1 MTRIL
6 YDTTTSALVAYP
18 RDDDGPVV
26 GLDPRYLELNLIQ
39 EPQPSY
45 DPATEQ
51 ITPTEVID
59 LNALVVTRA
68 WDVTP
73 LPPPAPVPDW
83 ATFKTTALNSS
94 SLNSILSAA
103 YGVVPVAAGALAPA
117 LLAAE
122 QGRIS
127 DFAASWSAICAA
139 VPVDPQVITGFVGV
153 ANDCNL
159 PADFVAALQPAT

>member
-6 YDTTTSALVAYP
+6 YDTTTSDLVAYP
-18 RDDDGPVV
+18 RDDDGPVIC
-26 GLDPRYLELNLIQ
+26 LDPRYLEMTVVQ

-51 ITPTEVID
+51 MEPTETID
-59 LNALVVTRA
+59 LDALVVTRG
-68 WDVTP
+68 WSVSP
-73 LPPPAPVPDW
+73 LPPPTPTPDW
-83 ATFKTTALNSS
+83 ATFKNTALSS
-94 SLNSILSAA
+94 SALNSILAAA
-103 YGVVPVAAGALAPA
+103 YDVVPVAAGALATA

-127 DFAASWSAICAA
+127 DFAASWSTICAA
-139 VPVDPQVITGFVGV
+139 VTVDPQVIAGFVDV

-159 PADFVAALQPAT
+159 PVDFVTALAPSS

>member
-1 MTRIL
+1 MSTYRNTITGEIRDL
-6 YDTTTSALVAYP
+6 DDALISAWQAAGNPKAGQWEAY
-18 RDDDGPVV
+18 
-26 GLDPRYLELNLIQ
+26 
-39 EPQPSY
+39 
-45 DPATEQ
+45 T
-51 ITPTEVID
+51 
-59 LNALVVTRA
+59 
-68 WDVTP
+68 
-73 LPPPAPVPDW
+73 PPPEPPSPPTSDW
-83 ATFKTTALNSS
+83 ATFKATALNSS

-153 ANDCNL
+153 ATDCNL
-159 PADFVAALQPAT
+159 PVDFIAALTPTT